1 MLYTHLKSFR
11 SSFHFVP
18 LRFVEPQNR
27 SDKPHNLIN
36 SGWKPWAQP
45 QGPRKTPTSIP
56 DFAFHW
62 LFLVPHHRISHF
74 NPTYSVVPHS
84 ICSMCH
90 LDNWSESCVFT
101 APDRTFLIARLEYFQ
116 YVFKCIPHRSTF
128 LFSLVL
134 RQMNKFLV
142 AKREKK
148 TENKKKK
155 DKWKKK
161 KSRVEKLQIFFVAPL
176 GLPVAFLFYIR
187 CTAF

>member
-1 MLYTHLKSFR
+1 M
-11 SSFHFVP
+11 
-18 LRFVEPQNR
+18 
-27 SDKPHNLIN
+27 
-36 SGWKPWAQP
+36 KPWAQP

-176 GLPVAFLFYIR
+176 GLPVAFLFYIQHSFLIGKLL
-187 CTAF
+187 CQQSSGVGFFWGAFSGALRGVKTLLHCY